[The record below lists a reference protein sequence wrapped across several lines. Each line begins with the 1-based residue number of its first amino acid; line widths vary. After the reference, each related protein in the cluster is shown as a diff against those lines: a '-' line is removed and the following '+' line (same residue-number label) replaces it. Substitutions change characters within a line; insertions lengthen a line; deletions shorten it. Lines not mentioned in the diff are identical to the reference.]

1 LEVETR
7 ELVFVAHEQREERE
21 HLVRLDK
28 WLWAARFYKTRA
40 LATEA
45 IGGGKVHVNGER
57 ARASKVVQLGLELS
71 ISQGGVERVV
81 VVKGLSA
88 RRGPA
93 GLAGQMFEEKEE
105 SVARREAFKE
115 LRNQDL
121 TAPTLDDHRNKRG
134 RRYLRRLKTDR

>member
-1 LEVETR
+1 MEPA
-7 ELVFVAHEQREERE
+7 FVAHEQREDRE

-45 IGGGKVHVNGER
+45 IGGGKVYVNGER
-57 ARASKVVQLGLELS
+57 ARASKVVQLGLE
-71 ISQGGVERVV
+71 IRVSQGGMERVV

-93 GLAGQMFEEKEE
+93 GLAGQMFEETTE
-105 SVARREAFKE
+105 SASRREAFKE
-115 LRNQDL
+115 LRSQDL
-121 TAPTLDDHRNKRG
+121 TIAPTLDDHRNKRG